1 MFSVE
6 SVADNDG
13 RIRQFE
19 ALIGL
24 LVCIHNSASGDTVSG
39 ELDFRGSGGQR
50 HKRLGQIID
59 LDYLA

>member
-13 RIRQFE
+13 PIRRFE
-19 ALIGL
+19 LSSAL

-39 ELDFRGSGGQR
+39 ALDFRGSGGQR